1 MPLLGL
7 VTWFLPDLKKVR
19 SENKNNQERDE
30 VCFYFGLCKIR
41 NHFSG
46 FYPYFMLF
54 STSFFLIS
62 ILPFIYFTNFVAN
75 IYESSK

>member
-1 MPLLGL
+1 MKETNF
-7 VTWFLPDLKKVR
+7 V
-19 SENKNNQERDE
+19 
-30 VCFYFGLCKIR
+30 FYFGLCKIR